1 MGMTNC
7 FAILGL
13 SESLILDP
21 GDIEASWQAA
31 TREEHPDSSHGTD
44 EHRAAAL
51 NEARATLSVPVNR
64 LGHWLQLKLGEF
76 EPDRSID
83 PELMDLFASIHSALE
98 AADSVISRHQKSTTA
113 LTKAL
118 LTKEAV
124 NVQLAI
130 QEQMAGIHSFKQSII
145 NSFPELEKAGESGD
159 FEGAKRNLGQ
169 LKFLTK
175 WEQQC
180 QSRLLLLLDC

>member
-1 MGMTNC
+1 MTNC

-13 SESLILDP
+13 SESLTLDP
-21 GDIEASWQAA
+21 GDIESSWQAA
-31 TREEHPDSSHGTD
+31 TREEHPDSSPGT
-44 EHRAAAL
+44 EENRAAEL
-51 NEARATLSVPVNR
+51 NQARATLSLPVER

-76 EPDRSID
+76 EPNRSID

-98 AADSVISRHQKSTTA
+98 SADSVISRHQKSTTA

-118 LTKEAV
+118 LAKEAV
-124 NVQLAI
+124 NAQLAI
-130 QEQMAGIHSFKQSII
+130 QEQMAGIHSLKQSII
-145 NSFPELEKAGESGD
+145 DSFPDLEKAGESGD
-159 FEGAKRNLGQ
+159 FEEAKRNLGQ

-180 QSRLLLLLDC
+180 QSRLLSLLEC